1 MVYQENF
8 QNYTPPKTNMPT
20 PTSALLPPQGTSSP
34 QGKKLLDQMRDALQT
49 QHYSYRTENTYV
61 EWAKRFVL
69 FHKKRHP
76 NPYRPGTARS
86 QGCKNHHDLL
96 LPCASAQRSGV
107 KSPSTA
113 NSFLSLSLFSSPFLL
128 LASFHFPPSTF
139 HSLMVSPQTRF
150 PPLGRPHQGN
160 RIRLQLAGSP

>member
-8 QNYTPPKTNMPT
+8 HNYTLPQTNMPISNSV
-20 PTSALLPPQGTSSP
+20 PVHPQSTSSP

-76 NPYRPGTARS
+76 NEMDAAEIQAFITYLATERE
-86 QGCKNHHDLL
+86 LL
-96 LPCASAQRSGV
+96 LLLRIRRSVPRFASSSIAKFFARKSTLSCCLLPNAPNGFLLFSLV
-107 KSPSTA
+107 KRRYVSSTA
-113 NSFLSLSLFSSPFLL
+113 SLEPIS
-128 LASFHFPPSTF
+128 
-139 HSLMVSPQTRF
+139 
-150 PPLGRPHQGN
+150 
-160 RIRLQLAGSP
+160 